1 MKNKSS
7 RPQQRIFHAIPSYG
21 KRPSSQLVAAVLL
34 FVFLSVTSTSAQDN
48 AAADSPKENVA
59 SNQSSNADAKVASV
73 LRLVKLTWKANPSAA
88 AKSLLQIAEL
98 IEDGSCDA
106 NKVKAL
112 SEPLQER
119 FDEAL
124 QSSDDPRHQ
133 AVACLSALC
142 GNKPAVEACAKI
154 LQDEK
159 ASEDVRRMTGIIL
172 IKKAPK
178 GFSDYLRSH
187 FQDNSKTLSPWTIA
201 LAELGFSS
209 EDKEIN
215 LLIVSSIPKLP
226 AEFAATVAERATQRK
241 QSSLMMLQAVSEG
254 LIAKDLFNSNQLQR
268 LEKSEDPEIIA
279 LLRKTWGQIRVG
291 NRDDRAEAIKS
302 ANKTLKN
309 SRGNPEKG
317 WLVFSRVCGQCHLL
331 HDKGYE
337 VGPNLTQNGRSSF
350 SQLLSNVLDPSL
362 VIGTAYQAH
371 TVLTVDGRVLTGLL
385 TENSDDKIVLKIQG
399 GKIETIPRDEVEEA
413 KQSELSLMPEGLE
426 KQMTAE
432 ELADLFALLTLE
444 KPPGE
449 SDNRLIPETP
459 EQLHRSPLSK

>member
-7 RPQQRIFHAIPSYG
+7 GVVQTNRCATSSYMV
-21 KRPSSQLVAAVLL
+21 RTLTQLVAAGLL
-34 FVFLSVTSTSAQDN
+34 FVSLSTSSSIAQDK
-48 AAADSPKENVA
+48 AADA
-59 SNQSSNADAKVASV
+59 SNTNGSRDPSSTADAKVASV
-73 LRLVKLTWKANPSAA
+73 LRLVKLTWKANPAAA
-88 AKSLLQIAEL
+88 AKSLMQIAEL
-98 IEDGSCDA
+98 VENGDCEA
-106 NKVKAL
+106 EKVKAL
-112 SEPLQER
+112 SQPLQER
-119 FDEAL
+119 FNEAL
-124 QSSDDPRHQ
+124 QSSDDPRHH

-142 GNKPAVEACAKI
+142 GNKSAAEACAKI
-154 LQDEK
+154 LRDEK
-159 ASEDVRRMTGIIL
+159 ASEEVRRLSGIIL
-172 IKKAPK
+172 LKQDPK
-178 GFSDYLRSH
+178 GFADYVRSH
-187 FQDNSKTLSPWTIA
+187 FQDKSQTASPWTIA

-209 EDKEIN
+209 DEKEIN
-215 LLIVSSIPKLP
+215 LLIVSSIPTLP
-226 AEFAATVAERATQRK
+226 AELAATVAERATQRK

-254 LIAKDLFNSNQLQR
+254 LIAKDLLNSNQLQR
-268 LEKSEDPEIIA
+268 LEKSEDPEIVA

-291 NRDDRAEAIKS
+291 NREDRAEAIKS
-302 ANKTLKN
+302 ANRTLKN
-309 SRGNPEKG
+309 SHGNPEKG

-385 TENSDDKIVLKIQG
+385 TENSDEKIVLKIQG
-399 GKIETIPRDEVEEA
+399 GKTETIPRDEIEEA

-449 SDNRLIPETP
+449 ADNRLIPETP
-459 EQLHRSPLSK
+459 EQLHRAPKAK